1 MTDSVMQTAAE
12 GDEAVRA
19 RPGLELSTPARQ
31 SLFYALLFAGVG
43 ASMPFIP
50 LWLSRHG
57 MTPSQ
62 LSIILAIPLL
72 GRAVTGPLT
81 GIWADRFE
89 RYRSPM
95 LILALTGAL
104 AYGLMLPGSTYGPFA
119 FAAFLVLYFIGYT
132 CINNISPLLDAMTL
146 QLARVQRFSQA
157 SARAWGSAAFV
168 IANVAL
174 GIILQSASTQVVLIW
189 IVCAALGLGFFGR
202 RLLLPFPRQ
211 DRAATGKDSKSGGLG
226 TLLRSRGFV
235 VLLIATGCL
244 QAAHGFYY
252 AFSTIIW
259 KDRGFSSSTCG
270 FLWAAAVAGEVLFL
284 AFGGRIRHQLGP
296 WRLLIVAGI
305 FGVIRWTAM
314 MSLAPLWLL
323 WPLQLLHGLT
333 FAAAYIAGLELVYCL
348 TPKGYEGLAQ
358 TVNSAYTVGL
368 MTGLVTLASGSL
380 FDFAGAR
387 AYGAMAVLALLGLC
401 SAIWLLANR
410 QKLVAS

>member
-1 MTDSVMQTAAE
+1 MSPAAE
-12 GDEAVRA
+12 QTDVPSL
-19 RPGLELSTPARQ
+19 RPGFELTTATRQ

-43 ASMPFIP
+43 ASLPFIP

-57 MTPSQ
+57 MAPSQ
-62 LSIILAIPLL
+62 ISIILAIPLL
-72 GRAVTGPLT
+72 GRALTGPLT

-95 LILALTGAL
+95 LILALGGAL
-104 AYGLMLPGSTYGPFA
+104 AYGLMLPGSGYGPFA
-119 FAAFLVLYFIGYT
+119 FAAFLVLYFVGYT

-168 IANVAL
+168 AANVAL
-174 GIILQSASTQVVLIW
+174 GLLLQSASTQIVLVW
-189 IVCAALGLGFFGR
+189 IVCAALGLAFFGR

-211 DRAATGKDSKSGGLG
+211 ERPPAGATSKSGGLG
-226 TLLRSRGFV
+226 PLLRSRGFV
-235 VLLIATGCL
+235 MLLIATGCL
-244 QAAHGFYY
+244 QAAHGYYY

-270 FLWAAAVAGEVLFL
+270 LLWAAAVAGEVLFL
-284 AFGGRIRHQLGP
+284 AFGGKFRHQLGP

-348 TPKGYEGLAQ
+348 APKGYEGLAQ

-368 MTGLVTLASGSL
+368 MTGLVTLVSGSL

-387 AYGAMAVLALLGLC
+387 AYGAMALLALLGLA
-401 SAIWLLANR
+401 SAMWLLANR
-410 QKLVAS
+410 KTLVSPSAPG

>member
-1 MTDSVMQTAAE
+1 MPPAAE
-12 GDEAVRA
+12 QTGASA
-19 RPGLELSTPARQ
+19 TRPGFELTTAMRQ

-43 ASMPFIP
+43 ASLPFIP

-57 MTPSQ
+57 MAPSQ
-62 LSIILAIPLL
+62 ISIILAVPLL
-72 GRAVTGPLT
+72 GRALTGPMT

-104 AYGLMLPGSTYGPFA
+104 AYGLMLPGSAYGPFA
-119 FAAFLVLYFIGYT
+119 FAVFLVLYFIGYT

-168 IANVAL
+168 AANVAL
-174 GIILQSASTQVVLIW
+174 GLLLQSASTQIVLVW
-189 IVCAALGLGFFGR
+189 IVCAALGLAFFGR
-202 RLLLPFPRQ
+202 RLLLPHPRQ
-211 DRAATGKDSKSGGLG
+211 DRPAAGAGSKSGGLG
-226 TLLRSRGFV
+226 PLLRSRGFIM
-235 VLLIATGCL
+235 LLVATGCL

-259 KDRGFSSSTCG
+259 KDRGLSSSTCG
-270 FLWAAAVAGEVLFL
+270 LLWAAAVAGEVLFL
-284 AFGGRIRHQLGP
+284 AFGGKLRHQLGP

-323 WPLQLLHGLT
+323 FPLQLLHGLT

-348 TPKGYEGLAQ
+348 APRGYESLAQ
-358 TVNSAYTVGL
+358 TVNAAYTVGL
-368 MTGLVTLASGSL
+368 MTGLVTLVSGSL

-387 AYGAMAVLALLGLC
+387 AYGAMALLSLLGLA
-401 SAIWLLANR
+401 SAVWLLANR
-410 QKLVAS
+410 RSLATA